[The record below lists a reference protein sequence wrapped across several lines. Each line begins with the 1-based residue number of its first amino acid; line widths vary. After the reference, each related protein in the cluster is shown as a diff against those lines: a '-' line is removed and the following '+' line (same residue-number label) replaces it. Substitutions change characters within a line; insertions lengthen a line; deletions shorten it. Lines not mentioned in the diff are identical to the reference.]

1 MNSTNSNTNQTKK
14 QQRKKRRVSHVT
26 IQFCD
31 QRSIYIALLQLGDAI
46 ADGDR
51 GRAAEMYA
59 KVMKELPVNDEA
71 VDQARYIVQ
80 MEKEQEAT
88 RAKARNAQEQALKS
102 FEDLLVQLSQ
112 RDIKEIA
119 RLLELPAPVKE
130 RRFEDL
136 TDAEQIAELASLW
149 N

>member
-1 MNSTNSNTNQTKK
+1 MDTNNSNTNRPK
-14 QQRKKRRVSHVT
+14 KKRRVSHVT

-51 GRAAEMYA
+51 GRAAQMYA
-59 KVMKELPVNDEA
+59 QVMKELPVNEEA
-71 VDQARYIVQ
+71 ADQARYITQ
-80 MEKEQEAT
+80 MEKQQQEAS
-88 RAKARNAQEQALKS
+88 AKAKAAQEQALKS

-112 RDIKEIA
+112 RDIKEVA
-119 RLLELPAPVKE
+119 RLLELPAPIKE